1 MKNYNISG
9 QPSAISRQEELG
21 FTGRHLHSGFAN
33 RHFALASIINGNR

>member
-21 FTGRHLHSGFAN
+21 FTGRHLPSGFATVIC
-33 RHFALASIINGNR
+33 ALTSNHQWPS